1 MNPYNYHGTDG
12 SHNPEND
19 RDIHDGMEPPNST
32 PSRPPV
38 ASHLTQMA
46 PCLAS
51 ATQSH
56 LPYDLYYT
64 SVGQQNGL
72 HHGFNGPG
80 QAHGMIHAEMP
91 QSLSAQQAL
100 WRNHNAQWVGRSQ
113 QAATP
118 FLSMAPSIPANA
130 YAQTSMPTMGPMTA
144 AIDSGNHPQ
153 PLQQRG
159 MSQPWSRAQ
168 DDLLLTLKMEG
179 KTHADVCSA
188 LQRRFGVLR
197 TPNVVAKRLTKLH
210 NEVLSRE
217 DVGKCLENVLE
228 TALSMINDEFSNR
241 LGRQILPTAGDTQKL
256 KRTITGFYQRQLVL
270 AERSAGEAGGSEMEA
285 NGFEV
290 DSVDFDCGIG
300 FGF

>member
-1 MNPYNYHGTDG
+1 MYLAPNFRKFCPDLLQRHLVIAQQAHQPARPLNMNPYNYHGTDG

-38 ASHLTQMA
+38 ASHLTQVA

-179 KTHADVCSA
+179 KTHADICSA

-217 DVGKCLENVLE
+217 VSTSIYFGKDKENRQKPVPDRYKAQVSVANLSWILRMWGN
-228 TALSMINDEFSNR
+228 AL
-241 LGRQILPTAGDTQKL
+241 
-256 KRTITGFYQRQLVL
+256 RTFWRRPSL
-270 AERSAGEAGGSEMEA
+270 
-285 NGFEV
+285 
-290 DSVDFDCGIG
+290 
-300 FGF
+300 